1 MQRPT
6 SEAHLI
12 SALLNT
18 QTVDDAAAYGITAD
32 MFVTHQ
38 PEFRWVQSHSK
49 IYGTDPSAEALHS
62 RFPDF
67 PLTTAVDTAFFCDE
81 VRQDHTKRTFVQVI
95 KDAAYKVQQG
105 DLEEAKAI
113 FQSTAPRYQSQ
124 PGLIRKY
131 YVLSEDGM
139 TAGGVYLWQS
149 REAADALYTD
159 EWRAFVTGKYG
170 TPPQV
175 VYMAC
180 PVVVDNTTRQILVD

>member
-1 MQRPT
+1 M
-6 SEAHLI
+6 
-12 SALLNT
+12 
-18 QTVDDAAAYGITAD
+18 ITAIA
-32 MFVTHQ
+32 T
-38 PEFRWVQSHSK
+38 FRLPK
-49 IYGTDPSAEALHS
+49 
-62 RFPDF
+62 
-67 PLTTAVDTAFFCDE
+67 PLTV
-81 VRQDHTKRTFVQVI
+81 
-95 KDAAYKVQQG
+95 
-105 DLEEAKAI
+105 EEAKAI

-159 EWRAFVTGKYG
+159 EWRDFVTGKYG

-180 PVVVDNTTRQILVD
+180 PVVVDNATRQILVD